1 MPDSVFSLAAPIVG
15 SRNPEAQGK
24 RSRLVLIVD
33 ELLAGRGQKTIHS
46 GFVNLGLFIIALA
59 LNGPEIAFHRLGNEV
74 YARIL
79 ASEVSLYGNSRQ
91 SQTCWNLP
99 SYHGTVCRKA
109 CIRRSKRS
117 PLSRSEKEM
126 ARYLARRSWKV
137 MGALLRKNR
146 AFKII
151 AERYKRESPRWRKC
165 IFRIRQ
171 ESALRDSDAS
181 QKLTD
186 HVL

>member
-1 MPDSVFSLAAPIVG
+1 MPDGVFSLAAPIVG

-79 ASEVSLYGNSRQ
+79 ASEVFLVRKLPPEPDILELAFIPRYG
-91 SQTCWNLP
+91 L
-99 SYHGTVCRKA
+99 
-109 CIRRSKRS
+109 
-117 PLSRSEKEM
+117 
-126 ARYLARRSWKV
+126 
-137 MGALLRKNR
+137 
-146 AFKII
+146 
-151 AERYKRESPRWRKC
+151 
-165 IFRIRQ
+165 
-171 ESALRDSDAS
+171 
-181 QKLTD
+181 
-186 HVL
+186 